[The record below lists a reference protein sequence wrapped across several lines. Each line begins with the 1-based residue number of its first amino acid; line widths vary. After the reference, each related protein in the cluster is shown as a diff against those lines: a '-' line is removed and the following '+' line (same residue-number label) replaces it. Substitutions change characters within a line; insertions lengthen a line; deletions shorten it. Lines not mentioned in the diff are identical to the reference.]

1 MKEKGENT
9 YIIFMILV
17 VIILLKL
24 NHETI
29 WKQNVS
35 GFRKFGFYIGIS
47 QHVFLKSITFWF
59 YSSSKQDKNN
69 LKKN

>member
-1 MKEKGENT
+1 MKQKGENT
-9 YIIFMILV
+9 YIIFVILM

-35 GFRKFGFYIGIS
+35 GFRKFGFDIGIS
-47 QHVFLKSITFWF
+47 NMSSKSVTFWF
-59 YSSSKQDKNN
+59 YSFSKEDKNN